1 MDISAIA
8 LQGLQQADTQLN
20 EAASNIA
27 SLGAGS
33 SAAANLDTAN
43 FSAAALSLIS
53 AQTQSSVNL
62 ATLKVADE
70 VQKSLIDVMA

>member
-8 LQGLQQADTQLN
+8 LQGLQPADAQLN
-20 EAASNIA
+20 QAASNIA
-27 SLGAGS
+27 SLGVGSPAG
-33 SAAANLDTAN
+33 ANLDTAN

-70 VQKSLIDVMA
+70 IQKSLIDVTA